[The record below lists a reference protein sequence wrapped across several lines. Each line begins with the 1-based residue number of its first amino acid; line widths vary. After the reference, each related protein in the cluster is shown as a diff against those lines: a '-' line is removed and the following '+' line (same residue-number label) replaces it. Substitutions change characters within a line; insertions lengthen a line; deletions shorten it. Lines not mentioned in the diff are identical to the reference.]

1 MEQIH
6 LEKFVPFTIGDV
18 DDIITSIGDSL
29 EKLKNREGVFVEKKA
44 LFEYLSKTSDEE
56 KIAFTT
62 DIGPLSNLPK
72 SKKYEKVEMGTDF
85 VKNEEGYF
93 LAHQGEKL
101 NLSCPNL
108 TGDYNFV
115 NFSLAIKMALRL
127 GVSKDLI
134 EPLVKT
140 FKPSLSR
147 SEWKSF
153 KNTKLFCD
161 YYNANPTSMR
171 NAIEAFAEHL
181 NKNGQKIESAT
192 FVLGD
197 MYELGDS
204 ADSFHEG
211 IGNLLSQ
218 LGAVEPVFIG
228 DFAIAIERFWKKMY
242 DLPLIDDFD
251 LFVMWE
257 TLKYILKLVVVSN

>member
-1 MEQIH
+1 M
-6 LEKFVPFTIGDV
+6 K
-18 DDIITSIGDSL
+18 
-29 EKLKNREGVFVEKKA
+29 
-44 LFEYLSKTSDEE
+44 
-56 KIAFTT
+56 
-62 DIGPLSNLPK
+62 K
-72 SKKYEKVEMGTDF
+72 SKWGLILLKTKRATF
-85 VKNEEGYF
+85 SLIKVKN
-93 LAHQGEKL
+93 LIS
-101 NLSCPNL
+101 SCPNL

-228 DFAIAIERFWKKMY
+228 DFAHSYKKGFGKRCVTY
-242 DLPLIDDFD
+242 QSSEDFD
-251 LFVMWE
+251 LLSNVE
-257 TLKYILKLVVVSN
+257 NLQKYIFLKASRGVKLERVLRSMQD